1 METVKKSPWIV
12 LTALAIFFFG
22 IYLSFLRGPH
32 FSDGDSYSV
41 INSFLKFVDTGTYFP
56 SRGAYGHPIPETVL
70 GFVSYNFGVITSN
83 ILSFTFFYLS
93 IFCIAN
99 VFVERNKFLFI
110 LLVFSNSILLID
122 NTNTIDYPFA
132 LLFFAVGF
140 FFLRKSILLSAI
152 FFAFCIGSRA
162 NFSLF
167 IYPSLLIY
175 FYFIDQ
181 SEIKIK
187 IRNFLII
194 CLITTGIGIIFYIP
208 VFIANDF
215 SISFI
220 KIPLLTKNSSPG
232 WYGGPEFSLISLAPR
247 FVFKVYSILGIF
259 SSLIIFYL
267 LIINFF
273 KFKLINKN
281 NLIIFFIIFFNLITF
296 FFMPTKYLIINPFV
310 IFLYI
315 LLTNTVEKKF
325 IIILIFCNMLQWA
338 ISYKLIEIEYKNEN
352 LCEARHALSA
362 QYRLQVDNG
371 HLSKFFK
378 SLNTAPC
385 YEKELG
391 KYSENYL
398 NNRPLKILK

>member
-1 METVKKSPWIV
+1 LETVKKKPWVIF
-12 LTALAIFFFG
+12 TALAIFFFG

-32 FSDGDSYSV
+32 FSDGDSYSI
-41 INSFLKFVDTGTYFP
+41 INSFLTFLDTGTYFP

-70 GFVSYNFGVITSN
+70 GFVSYNFGVISSN
-83 ILSFTFFYLS
+83 ILSFVFFYLS
-93 IFCIAN
+93 IFFVAN
-99 VFVERNKFLFI
+99 TFVEKNKFLFI
-110 LLVFSNSILLID
+110 LLSFSNSILLID

-132 LLFFAVGF
+132 LLFFTVGF

-152 FFAFCIGSRA
+152 FFALCIGSRA
-162 NFSLF
+162 NFALF
-167 IYPSLLIY
+167 IYPSLLVY

-187 IRNFLII
+187 IKKFLISCI
-194 CLITTGIGIIFYIP
+194 ITSSIGIIFYVP

-220 KIPLLTKNSSPG
+220 KIPFLTKDSSPG

-247 FVFKVYSILGIF
+247 FVFKIYSILGIF

-281 NLIIFFIIFFNLITF
+281 NLIIFFIIIFNLTIF
-296 FFMPTKYLIINPFV
+296 FFMPTKYLLINPFV
-310 IFLYI
+310 IFLYVF
-315 LLTNTVEKKF
+315 LANTVSKKF
-325 IIILIFCNMLQWA
+325 LRVLIFLNLLQWL
-338 ISYKLIEIEYKNEN
+338 ISFNLLEIKYKSEN
-352 LCEARHALSA
+352 LCEAKHAISA
-362 QYRLQVDNG
+362 KYTFEIDSGYLA
-371 HLSKFFK
+371 KFFK

-398 NNRPLKILK
+398 NNRPLKISK